1 MVEHALAL
9 NQARM
14 DYSAE
19 TLRRA
24 VKVAEY
30 SERRATN
37 QGILSKMAAHVRG
50 MDCDVDD
57 RMA

>member
-14 DYSAE
+14 DYSSE
-19 TLRRA
+19 TVGRA

-30 SERRATN
+30 SERLATN

-50 MDCDVDD
+50 KSRD
-57 RMA
+57 